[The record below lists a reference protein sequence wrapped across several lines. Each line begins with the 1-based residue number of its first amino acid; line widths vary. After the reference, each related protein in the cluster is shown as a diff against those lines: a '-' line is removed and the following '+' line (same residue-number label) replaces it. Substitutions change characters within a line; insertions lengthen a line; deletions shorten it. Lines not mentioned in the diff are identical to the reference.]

1 MKAFLIVGAVALI
14 GCTDSEARTSAGD
27 AAKSAAEKSD
37 AASTTQSGSLRLTQI
52 GDRFRSPVYLTS
64 PPGDPRLFVV
74 EQAGRIVI
82 VRNGS
87 ALSEPFLDI
96 SSRVKSGGE
105 QGLLSMAFHPDHR
118 TNGQFFV
125 NFTDRQGDTHVER
138 FTVTTNPD
146 VADPQSAKLVISID
160 QPYSN
165 HNGGHVLFGPDG
177 MLYIGMGDGGSG
189 GDPRGNGQNPNA
201 LLGKILRLNVSRT
214 EPYSIPV
221 GNPFAAGSR
230 GRPEIWATG
239 VRNPWRLAFDRTS
252 GLLYIADVGQNEIEE
267 VNVVQASRAGVNY
280 GWNVM
285 EGDKCYRANVC
296 NRDGIQMPALT
307 YDHSGGACSIT
318 GGYVYRG
325 RAVPSIAGHYFYS
338 DYCSG
343 WIRSFRFQNGR
354 AVDRREWRVDNLGH
368 VVSFGE
374 DSSGELYIVGENG
387 RIWRISG
394 AG

>member
-1 MKAFLIVGAVALI
+1 
-14 GCTDSEARTSAGD
+14 
-27 AAKSAAEKSD
+27 
-37 AASTTQSGSLRLTQI
+37 
-52 GDRFRSPVYLTS
+52 
-64 PPGDPRLFVV
+64 
-74 EQAGRIVI
+74 
-82 VRNGS
+82 
-87 ALSEPFLDI
+87 
-96 SSRVKSGGE
+96 
-105 QGLLSMAFHPDHR
+105 
-118 TNGQFFV
+118 
-125 NFTDRQGDTHVER
+125 
-138 FTVTTNPD
+138 
-146 VADPQSAKLVISID
+146 
-160 QPYSN
+160 
-165 HNGGHVLFGPDG
+165 

-214 EPYSIPV
+214 EPFSIPV
-221 GNPFAAGSR
+221 GNPFAAGSS

-296 NRDGIQMPALT
+296 NRDGLQMPALT

-338 DYCSG
+338 DYCSS
-343 WIRSFRFQNGR
+343 WVRSFRFQNGR